1 MLSVLLSTKFCN
13 YLLCLPYCRAPKNDL
28 LMEANAKTSEPT
40 SFWRTNSWLFQSVI
54 CIWKWR
60 HTMKRKSRTKWRKIH
75 LYFHVYL
82 KIIVW
87 IFHFITV
94 FRKHR
99 FFLLVFVTKK
109 WRHAA
114 CEIVFVDILLCKPE
128 HGNVTDM
135 DEFLQTGRSEN
146 GLCVFLVWFTVR
158 SLKAIEILSYFS
170 FLDFYTTVMLRTIN
184 QTWKQCCPFNY
195 PVKTGITFC
204 VR

>member
-13 YLLCLPYCRAPKNDL
+13 YLLCLRYCRAPKNDL

-54 CIWKWR
+54 CVRKWR

-94 FRKHR
+94 FRKHTSFCDKEMASCSMWNR
-99 FFLLVFVTKK
+99 VC
-109 WRHAA
+109 WHSA
-114 CEIVFVDILLCKPE
+114 
-128 HGNVTDM
+128 
-135 DEFLQTGRSEN
+135 LQTGARECN
-146 GLCVFLVWFTVR
+146 GHGWFFT
-158 SLKAIEILSYFS
+158 
-170 FLDFYTTVMLRTIN
+170 D
-184 QTWKQCCPFNY
+184 W
-195 PVKTGITFC
+195 
-204 VR
+204 

>member
-1 MLSVLLSTKFCN
+1 MLSVLLSTKFYN
-13 YLLCLPYCRAPKNDL
+13 YFLRWRYCRAPKNDL

-54 CIWKWR
+54 CIRKWR

-109 WRHAA
+109 WRH
-114 CEIVFVDILLCKPE
+114 L
-128 HGNVTDM
+128 
-135 DEFLQTGRSEN
+135 SEN
-146 GLCVFLVWFTVR
+146 GLCIFLVWFTVR

-170 FLDFYTTVMLRTIN
+170 FLDFYTTVTLRTIN

-195 PVKTGITFC
+195 PLNSGITVC